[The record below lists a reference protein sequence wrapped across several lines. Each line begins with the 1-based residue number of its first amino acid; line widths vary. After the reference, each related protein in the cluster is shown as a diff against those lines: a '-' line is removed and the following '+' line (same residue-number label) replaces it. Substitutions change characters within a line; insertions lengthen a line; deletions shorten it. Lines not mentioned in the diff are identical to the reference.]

1 MPETVAR
8 EKVASVASRGDG
20 RSERHLPALRVRYY
34 RQLTPQRVHT
44 AEVYWQKSGEPARG
58 EITVRLLA
66 AGAQVVPAEQTMDC
80 SKPDATAV
88 FYVTPLAKGWLRN
101 EKIEVLANN
110 RKVQEI
116 PLASKVVG
124 QKFTWFLL
132 LCTLLVP
139 WCITEFIK
147 HSPMAQTSRLADER
161 IVYRDV
167 SKEVE
172 AYIKDN
178 VPSLPKSWKGG
189 TVDTGLKDARSWVAQ
204 RYQQL
209 VQVST
214 IEPIAFYV
222 ACVLLA
228 LTLVS
233 AYLHMPKRC
242 RATGKPI
249 PVSVLSAT

>member
-1 MPETVAR
+1 
-8 EKVASVASRGDG
+8 
-20 RSERHLPALRVRYY
+20 
-34 RQLTPQRVHT
+34 
-44 AEVYWQKSGEPARG
+44 
-58 EITVRLLA
+58 
-66 AGAQVVPAEQTMDC
+66 
-80 SKPDATAV
+80 
-88 FYVTPLAKGWLRN
+88 LRN

-124 QKFTWFLL
+124 QKITWFLL
-132 LCTLLVP
+132 FCTLFVP
-139 WCITEFIK
+139 WFITEFIK

-178 VPSLPKSWKGG
+178 LPSLPKSWKGG
-189 TVDTGLKDARSWVAQ
+189 AVDTGLQEARSWVAK

-209 VQVST
+209 VQVSS

-228 LTLVS
+228 VTLVS
-233 AYLHMPKRC
+233 AYLHMPKRR

>member
-1 MPETVAR
+1 MPETIAR
-8 EKVASVASRGDG
+8 EKLTPAGRGEG

-34 RQLTPQRVHT
+34 RQLKPQRVHT
-44 AEVYWQKSGEPARG
+44 AEVYWHGSGEPARG

-66 AGAQVVPAEQTMDC
+66 AGAQVVPAEQNLDC
-80 SKPDATAV
+80 AKPDVKAV
-88 FYVTPLAKGWLRN
+88 FYITPLARGWLRN
-101 EKIEVLANN
+101 EKLEVLANN

-139 WCITEFIK
+139 WFITEFIK
-147 HSPMAQTSRLADER
+147 HSPMTETTRLADGR
-161 IVYRDV
+161 LKHRYVA
-167 SKEVE
+167 KEVE
-172 AYIKDN
+172 AYFSDN
-178 VPSLPKSWKGG
+178 LPSLPKAWRGG
-189 TVDTGLKDARSWVAQ
+189 PVDTNLHSARDWIAE

-209 VQVST
+209 VQVSG

-222 ACVLLA
+222 ACVLAA

-233 AYLHMPKRC
+233 AFLHMPKRR
-242 RATGKPI
+242 RASGKPI
-249 PVSVLSAT
+249 PVNVLTTS